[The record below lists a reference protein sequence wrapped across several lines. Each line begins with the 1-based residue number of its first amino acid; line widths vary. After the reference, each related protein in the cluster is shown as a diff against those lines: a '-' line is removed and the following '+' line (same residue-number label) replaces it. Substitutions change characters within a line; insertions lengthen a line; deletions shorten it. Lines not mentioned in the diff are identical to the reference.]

1 MQPSASFFDTLAK
14 YGIVIEEKYRLSIES
29 KLDSIRS
36 YQPRVGIFGK
46 TGAGKSSLCN
56 AVFGKDVCA
65 ISDVS
70 ACTRSPQEVILS
82 IRSPGIILLDVPGI
96 GESVERDKEY
106 NSLYKSLLPELDVIL
121 WVIKGDDRAFS
132 TDESF
137 YKRLVRPYIDA
148 NRPFFIVLNQ
158 VDKIE
163 PYRDWDE
170 ATRRPGSRQS
180 HNIEEKRRSISAI
193 FDIPLTQVIPVSAN
207 ERYGLIDLV
216 DHIIHALPKDKKGI
230 FLDEVDD
237 DTQSTTAKDE
247 ANEGFW
253 DVVVDIVKEIIPAVV
268 PLIQSITSF
277 FRWW

>member
-193 FDIPLTQVIPVSAN
+193 FDIPLTQVIPVSVN

-253 DVVVDIVKEIIPAVV
+253 DVVVDIVKE
-268 PLIQSITSF
+268 
-277 FRWW
+277 